1 VQTRELRPAY
11 RRPLDEIHM
20 PHSLAV
26 SLRWTGRVL
35 GALAVV
41 VFLGLAAERG
51 VPRSHELAQWEK
63 PAQYFALGFATFGYV
78 IAWRFEGVGGA
89 LMATAGVAMGVL
101 ASLEFHPTESVFTAL
116 AFFVPGLLFLLIWQR
131 TQTVHAMAVLAAVMV
146 ILLGAGYYTSDRI
159 YSYYFGPAH
168 PQSSLA
174 PQPAGLVE
182 WMWAGGTTPSGA
194 SVRAKLNQD
203 SAGVRLAVSE
213 KENMSDAFFT
223 EATAAT
229 AGENRRVVSF
239 TIDRLNPETTY
250 YYAIEADGR
259 MDMSGQ
265 GRFRTL
271 PGAAG
276 SFSFAFGSCAR
287 SGSNGAVYDA
297 IRESDPLFFLAIGDW
312 FYGDIV
318 TNNPDLYRAA
328 YRDTLTRPAQA
339 ALYRSTS
346 TGYVWDDHDYGGNNA
361 DRDSPSREAAT
372 AVYRELVP
380 HYPLPAGEGNAAI
393 YQAFTA
399 GRVRFI
405 MTDTRSERTPASAP
419 DGPAKSMLGSQ
430 QKEWLKSEL
439 LAARDRYALI
449 VWVNPD
455 PWIDLASAGADTW
468 GGYDTERREL
478 AGFIADNGISNI
490 LMLSGDAHML
500 AIDDGTHSDYS
511 AKGGAGFPVF
521 HAAALDRQGSSKGG
535 PYSEG
540 AYPGAG
546 QFGLVTVEDNGG
558 PEVNVSLSGRN
569 WKSEEI
575 VSYEFTVSA
584 GAPTAASVR

>member
-1 VQTRELRPAY
+1 
-11 RRPLDEIHM
+11 M
-20 PHSLAV
+20 PHGLAV
-26 SLRWTGRVL
+26 GLRWTGRVL

-51 VPRSHELAQWEK
+51 VPRSYELAQWEK
-63 PAQYFALGFATFGYV
+63 PAQYFALGFATAGYLL
-78 IAWRFEGVGGA
+78 AWRFEGIGGV
-89 LMATAGVAMGVL
+89 LMATAGVAMGIL

-168 PQSSLA
+168 AESPLRA
-174 PQPAGLVE
+174 QPVDIVD
-182 WMWAGGTTPSGA
+182 WIWAGGTTPT
-194 SVRAKLNQD
+194 SVSIRARLDEN
-203 SAGVRLAVSE
+203 SEHVRLALS
-213 KENMSDAFFT
+213 KSQDMSGAVYSGEMVADKH
-223 EATAAT
+223 
-229 AGENRRVVSF
+229 ENRRVLAF
-239 TIDRLNPETTY
+239 TFDGLKPDTRY
-250 YYAIEADGR
+250 YYAVEADGH
-259 MDMSGQ
+259 MDTSRQ
-265 GRFRTL
+265 GTLRTAL
-271 PGAAG
+271 QGPGT
-276 SFSFAFGSCAR
+276 FSFAFASCAR

-312 FYGDIV
+312 FYGDIA

-328 YRDTLTRPAQA
+328 YQDTLTRPAQA

-372 AVYRELVP
+372 TVYRELVP

-405 MTDTRSERTPASAP
+405 MTDTRSERTAASAP
-419 DGPAKSMLGSQ
+419 DGPEKSMLGSQ

-478 AGFIADNGISNI
+478 ADFIADNGIRNI

-500 AIDDGTHSDYS
+500 AIDDSTHSDYS
-511 AKGGAGFPVF
+511 AKGGAAFPVF
-521 HAAALDRQGSSKGG
+521 HAAALDRPGHVKGG

-546 QFGLVTVEDNGG
+546 QFGLVTIDDSGG
-558 PEVNVSLSGRN
+558 PEVKVSLSGRN
-569 WKSEEI
+569 WTSEEI
-575 VSYEFTVSA
+575 VSYEFTVSGRA
-584 GAPTAASVR
+584 ATAASVR